1 MSSSPSSA
9 PWYSDIT
16 RGQWLILL
24 LASAGWLFDVYE
36 GQIFN
41 ITRGQLLQ
49 ELLPHDAKAE
59 TILFYGDIFLGVFL
73 IGGALGGILFGAL
86 ADRWG
91 RRPVLI
97 LTILTY
103 SVFSGLTALAQ
114 DLWQVAALRFLVA
127 VGVGGEWSV
136 AAAMVAE
143 AFATRGRAQAGSIFH
158 ATSILGTWLAGLAG
172 WAVGAE
178 WRYAYLVGV
187 LPAFLVLALRVR
199 LPEAAPRPGAVV
211 EGGGVRELLGNGLWR
226 RRALFGLLLAAVGL
240 GTFWGVTVE
249 GQKLAQDRLVADGV
263 PLADAQGQAKLEY
276 ALIQS
281 TGGGLGLLSFG
292 PLAARWGRRRSFLFF
307 HIAAFIIVPLT
318 CYLPGSYGE
327 FVALLPVFGFFTLGL
342 HAGYAIYFPELFP
355 ARLRATGAGF
365 CFNGGRIVAASVLFF
380 SGWLKEQPGMDHR
393 LAVTLL
399 GSLFLVG
406 AALLWFLP
414 ETKDQALIE

>member
-73 IGGALGGILFGAL
+73 AGGALGGILFGAL

-91 RRPVLI
+91 RRPMLI

-172 WAVGAE
+172 WAVGSE

-187 LPAFLVLALRVR
+187 F
-199 LPEAAPRPGAVV
+199 PRSSCSHCEFAC
-211 EGGGVRELLGNGLWR
+211 RKLLH
-226 RRALFGLLLAAVGL
+226 
-240 GTFWGVTVE
+240 
-249 GQKLAQDRLVADGV
+249 
-263 PLADAQGQAKLEY
+263 GQARSWRVAAY
-276 ALIQS
+276 ANS
-281 TGGGLGLLSFG
+281 WETACG
-292 PLAARWGRRRSFLFF
+292 
-307 HIAAFIIVPLT
+307 
-318 CYLPGSYGE
+318 
-327 FVALLPVFGFFTLGL
+327 
-342 HAGYAIYFPELFP
+342 
-355 ARLRATGAGF
+355 GAGP
-365 CFNGGRIVAASVLFF
+365 CLACSWPPWAWAP
-380 SGWLKEQPGMDHR
+380 SGESPW
-393 LAVTLL
+393 
-399 GSLFLVG
+399 
-406 AALLWFLP
+406 
-414 ETKDQALIE
+414 KDKN